1 MFKNLLIIIILSA
14 AVILAMPYFR
24 TGIHALINLHSIL
37 INFLNGIF
45 AGGRIA
51 TSIKQLIA
59 LLFIPL
65 AIITVIN
72 IIYWLFTK
80 RWLPRSAEIMW
91 GLWIILAVAIIA

>member
-1 MFKNLLIIIILSA
+1 MLKNLLIIIVLSA
-14 AVILAMPYFR
+14 LVVLTMPYCH
-24 TGIHALINLHSIL
+24 TGIQGLISFHHMI
-37 INFLNGIF
+37 INFLNKIF
-45 AGGRIA
+45 ADGNIA
-51 TSIKQLIA
+51 IFLKQLIA

-65 AIITVIN
+65 AIIAVIN

>member
-1 MFKNLLIIIILSA
+1 MLKNLLIIIVLSA
-14 AVILAMPYFR
+14 LVVLTMPYCR
-24 TGIHALINLHSIL
+24 TGIHELISMHNML

-51 TSIKQLIA
+51 VFIKQLIA

-65 AIITVIN
+65 AIIGVIN
-72 IIYWLFTK
+72 LIYWLFTK

-91 GLWIILAVAIIA
+91 GLWIILAVAIVV